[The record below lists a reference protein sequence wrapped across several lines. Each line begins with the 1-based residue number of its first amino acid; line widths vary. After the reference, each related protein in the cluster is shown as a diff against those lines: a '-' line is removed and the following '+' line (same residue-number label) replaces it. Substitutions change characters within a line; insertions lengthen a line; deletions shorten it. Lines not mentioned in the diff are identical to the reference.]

1 MGHGTHGS
9 TYGGNPLACTVGNSV
24 LDILD
29 KKFID
34 DLLLM
39 AAKFRNQILEVIE
52 DYPEIIEGI
61 RGKGLMLGL
70 KCKVENTK
78 FVEIA
83 RINKLLTIKASGNVV
98 RLLPP
103 LNISDEDGEEAIKKI
118 RATCKQLN

>member
-1 MGHGTHGS
+1 
-9 TYGGNPLACTVGNSV
+9 
-24 LDILD
+24 
-29 KKFID
+29 
-34 DLLLM
+34 M

-103 LNISDEDGEEAIKKI
+103 LNISDEDCEEAIKKI